1 MEDLFIK
8 YYKEYYNDVFRLSYS
23 YTLSTPD
30 SEDICQRTFTKF
42 YNYLVNNK
50 VEENKVKALLFKI
63 AINDSK
69 NILTSSWRRLS
80 ASLDKTSYK
89 LEAKTEFTSDLL
101 DSLKELNHKYRI
113 PLYLYYY
120 EGYSIKDIST
130 ILKTNESTI
139 KTRIKRGKEK
149 LKELMEGDL

>member
-1 MEDLFIK
+1 MEELFIK

-23 YTLSTPD
+23 YTLNMQD
-30 SEDICQRTFTKF
+30 SEDICQRTFTKL
-42 YNYLVNNK
+42 YNYLINDK
-50 VEENKVKALLFKI
+50 VQEDKVKQLLFKI

-69 NILTSSWRRLS
+69 NILTSSWRKLTS
-80 ASLDKTSYK
+80 SLEKTEYK
-89 LEAKTEFTSDLL
+89 LETKMDNSDLIEC
-101 DSLKELNHKYRI
+101 LKELNYKYRI

-120 EGYSIKDIST
+120 EGYSIKDISV

>member
-1 MEDLFIK
+1 MEELFIK

-23 YTLSTPD
+23 YTLNMQD

-42 YNYLVNNK
+42 YNYLINDK
-50 VEENKVKALLFKI
+50 VQEDKVKQLLFKI

-69 NILTSSWRRLS
+69 NILTSSWRKLTS
-80 ASLDKTSYK
+80 SLEKTEYK
-89 LEAKTEFTSDLL
+89 LETKMDNSDLIEC
-101 DSLKELNHKYRI
+101 LKELNYKYRI

-120 EGYSIKDIST
+120 EGYSIKDISV

>member
-1 MEDLFIK
+1 MEELFIK

-23 YTLSTPD
+23 YTLNMQD

-42 YNYLVNNK
+42 YNYLINNK
-50 VEENKVKALLFKI
+50 VQEDKVKQLLFKI

-69 NILTSSWRRLS
+69 NILTSSWRKLTS
-80 ASLDKTSYK
+80 SLEKTEYK
-89 LEAKTEFTSDLL
+89 LETKMDNSDLAEC
-101 DSLKELNHKYRI
+101 LKELNSKYRI

-120 EGYSIKDIST
+120 EGYSIKDISV

>member
-1 MEDLFIK
+1 MEELFIK

-23 YTLSTPD
+23 YTLNIQD

-42 YNYLVNNK
+42 YNYLINNK
-50 VEENKVKALLFKI
+50 VQDDKVKQLLFKI

-69 NILTSSWRRLS
+69 NILTSSWRKLTS
-80 ASLDKTSYK
+80 SLEKAEYK
-89 LEAKTEFTSDLL
+89 LETKIDNSDLIEC
-101 DSLKELNHKYRI
+101 LKELNYKYRI

-120 EGYSIKDIST
+120 EGYSIKDISV

>member
-1 MEDLFIK
+1 MEELFIK

-23 YTLSTPD
+23 YTLNMQD

-42 YNYLVNNK
+42 YNYLINDK
-50 VEENKVKALLFKI
+50 VQEDKVKQLLFKI

-69 NILTSSWRRLS
+69 NILTSSWRKLTS
-80 ASLDKTSYK
+80 SFEKTEYK
-89 LEAKTEFTSDLL
+89 LETKMDNSDLIEC
-101 DSLKELNHKYRI
+101 LKELNSKYRI

-120 EGYSIKDIST
+120 EGYSIKDISV

-149 LKELMEGDL
+149 LKELMDGDL

>member
-1 MEDLFIK
+1 MEELFIK

-23 YTLSTPD
+23 YTLNMQD

-42 YNYLVNNK
+42 YNYLINDK
-50 VEENKVKALLFKI
+50 VQEDKVKQLLFKI

-69 NILTSSWRRLS
+69 NILTSSWRKLTS
-80 ASLDKTSYK
+80 SLEKTEYK
-89 LEAKTEFTSDLL
+89 LETKMDNSDLIEC
-101 DSLKELNHKYRI
+101 LKELNSKYRI

-120 EGYSIKDIST
+120 EGYSIKDISV